1 MGGGKITFSDRQ
13 SALYVGINY
22 SYPVRCVLDIYGGEL
37 KVCGKVNLNRGAK
50 IHIYKGATLAI
61 GNNSYINE
69 GAKVYCAK
77 NITIGS
83 DCAIAF
89 DTKILDTDTH
99 FIFKD
104 ENMINENREVIIGNN
119 VWVGANSFI
128 LKGTH
133 IDNNVII
140 GACSLVSANLNSNKI
155 YVGTPA
161 KEVKSFDRWGYKV

>member
-1 MGGGKITFSDRQ
+1 M
-13 SALYVGINY
+13 
-22 SYPVRCVLDIYGGEL
+22 RCVLDIYGGEL

-104 ENMINENREVIIGNN
+104 ENVINENREVIIGNN